1 MSNNQIGRCAA
12 FAMFGIGVIYAVA
25 LITGVA
31 MNGLSQPIVDPLL
44 AIMELLTLISA
55 PLLLVM
61 MAALHNRA
69 QGDGATASSI
79 ALAFMIL
86 AVGTTCAVHFV
97 ELTAL
102 RQLGTAGLIWPS
114 TAYALELL
122 AWDMFLGLSL
132 VFAAAAFRGAIK
144 GQAMARGLMLSGCL
158 CLFGLVGPATG
169 NMRLQFIGVLGY
181 AGVLPVVCLMV
192 AQFFRADSARDPAV
206 LV

>member
-1 MSNNQIGRCAA
+1 
-12 FAMFGIGVIYAVA
+12 MFGIGVIYAVA

-44 AIMELLTLISA
+44 AIMELLTMISA

-61 MAALHNRA
+61 MAALHSRA
-69 QGDGATASSI
+69 PSDSATASSI

-114 TAYALELL
+114 LAYALELL

-132 VFAAAAFRGAIK
+132 VFAAAAFRRAIK
-144 GQAMARGLMLSGCL
+144 GQAIARGLMLSGCL

-192 AQFFRADSARDPAV
+192 ARFFRADSARDPAV